1 MNIRQVAKQAKVST
15 ATVSRVINGSA
26 PVSDKIA
33 ERVRRAIEKL
43 DFYPN
48 SHARTL
54 GSGRSRIYGLIIS
67 DITNPFFPELVKS
80 FEDIA
85 VEHGQEVIVA
95 NTNYQLKRMEMCV
108 RRMVERKVDCV
119 AIMTSEMESGL
130 VDILSQRGVPIV
142 FLDTGS
148 VGQRSSNIE
157 VNYAGGIDQAIGHL
171 ASLGHTRIGFIS
183 GPTELQSSQIR
194 IAGFRNGMKRHKLP
208 YVASLIRTGD
218 HRTEG
223 GHAAMLQLLR
233 LKSPPTAVLGSND
246 LTAIGAI
253 GAIHKSGLRVPNDIS
268 VIGCDDIELSRFIQ
282 PTLTTIRIPRKE
294 LATRAFTALFA
305 VSQDGE
311 TGRTYTV
318 EAPLVL
324 RDSTAALKKS
334 PVREKAPEGEGSLG
348 S

>member
-1 MNIRQVAKQAKVST
+1 MNIRQVAKQARVST

-26 PVSDKIA
+26 PVSEKVA
-33 ERVRRAIEKL
+33 ERVRRTIEKL
-43 DFYPN
+43 EFYPN

-54 GSGRSRIYGLIIS
+54 GSGKSRIYGLIIS

-119 AIMTSEMESGL
+119 AIMTSEMEPGL
-130 VDILSQRGVPIV
+130 VEVLNQRGIPIV
-142 FLDTGS
+142 FLDTGT

-157 VNYAGGIDQAIGHL
+157 INYGGGIDLAIEHL
-171 ASLGHTRIGFIS
+171 ASLGHSRIAFIT
-183 GPTELQSSQIR
+183 GPAELKSAQIR
-194 IAGFRNGMKRHKLP
+194 HTAFRDSMKRQKLP
-208 YVASLIRTGD
+208 YSSTLVCTGD

-233 LKSPPTAVLGSND
+233 LKNPPTAVLGSND

-253 GAIHKSGLRVPNDIS
+253 GAIHEVGLRVPDDIS
-268 VIGCDDIELSRFIQ
+268 VIGCDDIELGGYTH
-282 PTLTTIRIPRKE
+282 PPLTTIRIPRKE

-311 TGRTYTV
+311 LGRTYTIDT
-318 EAPLVL
+318 ELLL
-324 RDSTAALKKS
+324 RKSTAKLRMENLS
-334 PVREKAPEGEGSLG
+334 ERIGVIEKPRAS
-348 S
+348 

>member
-33 ERVRRAIEKL
+33 ERVRRTIEKL

-119 AIMTSEMESGL
+119 AIMTSEMEPGL
-130 VDILSQRGVPIV
+130 ADILSQRGVPIV
-142 FLDTGS
+142 FLDTGT

-157 VNYAGGIDQAIGHL
+157 VNYAKGIEDAIGHL

-183 GPTELQSSQIR
+183 GPEGLKSAAIR
-194 IAGFRNGMKRHKLP
+194 LVAFRNGMKRHKLTFVP
-208 YVASLIRTGD
+208 TLVRSGD
-218 HRTEG
+218 HRAEG
-223 GHAAMLQLLR
+223 GHAAMQHLLK
-233 LKSPPTAVLGSND
+233 LKNPPTAVLGSND
-246 LTAIGAI
+246 LSAIGAL
-253 GAIHKSGLRVPNDIS
+253 GAIQEAGLRVPEDIS
-268 VIGCDDIELSRFIQ
+268 IIGCDDIDLSVYIH
-282 PTLTTIRIPRKE
+282 PPLTTIRIPRKE

-311 TGRTYTV
+311 TGRSYV
-318 EAPLVL
+318 VDAPLVL
-324 RDSTAALKKS
+324 RGSTAAVSVKAAEKS
-334 PVREKAPEGEGSLG
+334 SAEGSL
-348 S
+348 SA